1 MKLTLLLAEAATTHP
16 DGTVSILRAG
26 INRAVNHTAPIP
38 LAAALVARVDG
49 DINEGASNHKFSVRL
64 FNEDGRDVIPKVE
77 GGFVLPPE
85 WGAVNLVFNLQ
96 AAFPKHGRYSFHLNV
111 DDIHHAQWSVE
122 VTPHPPR
129 APKSG

>member
-26 INRAVNHTAPIP
+26 INRAVNHKAPIP

-49 DINEGASNHKFSVRL
+49 DVNEGGSNHRFTVRL
-64 FNEDGRDVIPKVE
+64 LNEDGRDVIPKVE
-77 GGFVLPPE
+77 GGFVLPQD

-96 AAFPKHGRYSFHLNV
+96 AAFPKHGRYAFHLNV
-111 DDIHHAQWSVE
+111 DDIHHAQWSVD
-122 VTPHPPR
+122 VTPR
-129 APKSG
+129 APEGTKAS

>member
-26 INRAVNHTAPIP
+26 INRAVNKTAPIP

-49 DINEGASNHKFSVRL
+49 DISEGDSKHRFTMRL
-64 FNEDGRDVIPKVE
+64 LNEDGKDVIPKVD

-85 WGAVNLVFNLQ
+85 WGAVNLVFNFQ
-96 AAFPKHGRYSFHLNV
+96 AAFPRHGRYAFHLNV

-122 VTPHPPR
+122 VTPR
-129 APKSG
+129 APGAPKAP